1 MVGTRHLIFSL
12 SILILIVAAGTIGYM
27 MIEGWPFVDA
37 LYMTVITISTVG
49 FKEVNQ
55 VDEGGRIFT
64 MVLVFS
70 GVGFTLYVAAA
81 VVQFMVEGRIRIIMG
96 RRRLNK
102 KIDRLKNHY
111 IVCGYGRIGRVLCR
125 HLKRANIDVAV
136 IEKDSGQIPVMDEDG
151 VLYIV
156 GEATD
161 ENSLIKA
168 GIERAKAVVAAL
180 ATDTDNVFL
189 VLTARQLVPELLI
202 MARASQETAKIKLR
216 AAGANYVESPYEMG
230 AVSMAHR
237 IIRPTVTSFLDLA
250 FAHKRKDIQ
259 MEEIPVSN
267 ASELVNVQL
276 KDSGIRQNYNL
287 IIIAI
292 KKADGN
298 MLFNPS
304 FEAVI
309 APNDTVI
316 AVGEVDNLQKLEW
329 ALNPK
334 IGGQ

>member
-12 SILILIVAAGTIGYM
+12 SILILIIAAGTIGYM

-55 VDEGGRIFT
+55 VGEGGRIFT

-70 GVGFTLYVAAA
+70 GVGFTLCVAAA

-168 GIERAKAVVAAL
+168 GIERAKAVIAAL

-216 AAGANYVESPYEMG
+216 AAGANYVESPYEME

>member
-12 SILILIVAAGTIGYM
+12 SISILIIAAGTIGYM

-55 VDEGGRIFT
+55 VGEGGRIFT

-136 IEKDSGQIPVMDEDG
+136 IEKDSEQIPVMDEDG

>member
-1 MVGTRHLIFSL
+1 
-12 SILILIVAAGTIGYM
+12 
-27 MIEGWPFVDA
+27 
-37 LYMTVITISTVG
+37 
-49 FKEVNQ
+49 
-55 VDEGGRIFT
+55 

-168 GIERAKAVVAAL
+168 GIERAKAVIAAL

-292 KKADGN
+292 NKADGN